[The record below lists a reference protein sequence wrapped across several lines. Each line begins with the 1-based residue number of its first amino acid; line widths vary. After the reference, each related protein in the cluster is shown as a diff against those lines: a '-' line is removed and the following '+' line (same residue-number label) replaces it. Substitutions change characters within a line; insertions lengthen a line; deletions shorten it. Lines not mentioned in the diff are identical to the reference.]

1 MALTGYKERFQD
13 KKRYPKLPRLKRE
26 DLEPSP
32 WGVGMSPALLRIVN
46 ERREKE
52 QLEKESARK
61 SSNQALETR

>member
-32 WGVGMSPALLRIVN
+32 WGVGLSPALMRIVN
-46 ERREKE
+46 ERREKAE
-52 QLEKESARK
+52 LEKESARK
-61 SSNQALETR
+61 SSNQTLETR

>member
-32 WGVGMSPALLRIVN
+32 WGVGLSPALMRIVN
-46 ERREKE
+46 ERREKAE
-52 QLEKESARK
+52 LEKESARK